1 MHVPKCRAPP
11 TDLIYP
17 KNNTIYVPDV
27 GGFQP
32 ENIRED
38 LIWNRLA
45 NLKGRPG
52 GNIGLDLVN
61 EFLNND
67 FKGTTKRNLTLSRM
81 LYSSAS
87 DFHVC
92 VLGLLYS

>member
-1 MHVPKCRAPP
+1 MCPNVGHHPKTHCLP
-11 TDLIYP
+11 L
-17 KNNTIYVPDV
+17 KYVLDV

-38 LIWNRLA
+38 LVWNRLA

-67 FKGTTKRNLTLSRM
+67 FKGTTQRNLSNSRM
-81 LYSSAS
+81 LFSSEL

-92 VLGLLYS
+92 VLSLVYS